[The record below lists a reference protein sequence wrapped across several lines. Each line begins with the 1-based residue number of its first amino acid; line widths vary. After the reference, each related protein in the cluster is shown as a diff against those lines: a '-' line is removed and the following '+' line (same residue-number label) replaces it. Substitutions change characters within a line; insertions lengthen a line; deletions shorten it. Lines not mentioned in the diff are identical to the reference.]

1 MFQLQ
6 LYQQE
11 TIKHYQNFLVKD
23 LKDQF
28 IGMNINQKVR
38 IKLWQMN
45 IGISSNQNLLELIAC
60 LFQFIQIKIPMLKDL
75 MLKNNIYQKAQSKI
89 ITPSLLEK
97 TFMTK
102 QLIQI

>member
-1 MFQLQ
+1 MKNWIKLKWTKYCALAAAVAVNVNVDSDIIFTIKTQYYMFQLQ

-38 IKLWQMN
+38 IKLRQMN
-45 IGISSNQNLLELIAC
+45 IGISSNQNLLELIDC
-60 LFQFIQIKIPMLKDL
+60 LF
-75 MLKNNIYQKAQSKI
+75 
-89 ITPSLLEK
+89 
-97 TFMTK
+97 
-102 QLIQI
+102 